1 MAKNNMSRDEFIK
14 SAAKL
19 GYCTKKEAE
28 AYCNKYR
35 EETYTDDDY
44 IEVHRFAKA
53 RNHISRGHALHGG
66 GTTSKRYSYEE

>member
-1 MAKNNMSRDEFIK
+1 MANNMSRDEFIK

-44 IEVHRFAKA
+44 IEVCRFVDAHRPKYTGTRLA
-53 RNHISRGHALHGG
+53 GG
-66 GTTSKRYSYEE
+66 GTTSKRYFLEDE